1 MNSMK
6 RYIRTNQDYTTD
18 TLVSDNTVTNTD
30 LVSKYGDDGVVYEF
44 DNFEEAWE
52 WLNAKE
58 D

>member
-1 MNSMK
+1 MK

-44 DNFEEAWE
+44 DTFEEAWE
-52 WLNAKE
+52 WLNAEE